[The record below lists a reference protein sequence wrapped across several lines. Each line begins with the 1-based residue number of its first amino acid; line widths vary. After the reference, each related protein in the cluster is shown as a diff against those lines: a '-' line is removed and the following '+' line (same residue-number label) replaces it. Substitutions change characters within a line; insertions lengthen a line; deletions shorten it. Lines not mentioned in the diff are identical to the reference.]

1 MKYIDTDR
9 IKRVIKRDKTV
20 WTEIRDDKG
29 ATLQCVLTVVA
40 VILLN
45 VLASSLVSIIQ
56 SPSTAVQTIVGT
68 LIAIVGLIIL
78 GPIIVSIAVTLGA
91 IIPHIIA
98 KMLGGKSSFIGYIKV
113 LCYVFVLNAASAV
126 FTLFNVI
133 PVVGALINL
142 SLSLILTI
150 VIIGYTI
157 IATREAHELSTGRA
171 ALAVLIPVAIAI
183 IIVVV
188 LVAIMGV
195 ALFSIYST
203 SGAEGFPVTTGIS
216 S

>member
-1 MKYIDTDR
+1 MKYIDTER
-9 IKRVIKRDKTV
+9 IERVIKRDKTV
-20 WTEIRDDKG
+20 WTEIRDDKS

-45 VLASSLVSIIQ
+45 VLASSLISIIQ
-56 SPSTAVQTIVGT
+56 SPSTAVETVFGT
-68 LIAIVGLIIL
+68 VIAIVALLIL

-98 KMLGGKSSFIGYIKV
+98 KLLGGKSSFIGYIKV

-133 PVVGALINL
+133 PIVGPMINMLL
-142 SLSLILTI
+142 SIILT
-150 VIIGYTI
+150 VVSLGYTI
-157 IATREAHELSTGRA
+157 IATREAHEITTGKA

-183 IIVVV
+183 VLVIILVV
-188 LVAIMGV
+188 LMGV
-195 ALFSIYST
+195 ALWSMFSATGTGGYPI
-203 SGAEGFPVTTGIS
+203 TTE
-216 S
+216 

>member
-1 MKYIDTDR
+1 MKFIDTNR
-9 IKRVIKRDKTV
+9 IERVLKRDKTV
-20 WTEIRDDKG
+20 WTEIRDDKS
-29 ATLQCVLTVVA
+29 ATLQCVMTVVA

-45 VLASSLVSIIQ
+45 VLASALVSIIQ
-56 SPSTAVQTIVGT
+56 SPSTAVQTIVGM
-68 LIAIVGLIIL
+68 LIAMVALIIL

-133 PVVGALINL
+133 PVAGALINTLL
-142 SLSLILTI
+142 SLVLTI
-150 VIIGYTI
+150 VSIWYTI
-157 IATREAHELSTGRA
+157 IATREAHELTTGKA

-183 IIVVV
+183 IVVVV

-195 ALFSIYST
+195 ALFSMYSA
-203 SGAEGFPVTTGIS
+203 SGAEGFPITT
-216 S
+216 